1 MTKLVSGQL
10 VKKKKNGNKRMVSD
24 YVFLEDYIAYYDFI
38 SEIYLNLI
46 NVQFRSDNLPLM
58 GPNWAI

>member
-1 MTKLVSGQL
+1 
-10 VKKKKNGNKRMVSD
+10 MVSD
-24 YVFLEDYIAYYDFI
+24 YVFLEDQIAYYDFI

-46 NVQFRSDNLPLM
+46 NVQFRSNNLPLM

>member
-24 YVFLEDYIAYYDFI
+24 YVFLEDQIAYYDFI

-46 NVQFRSDNLPLM
+46 NVQFRSNNLPLM

>member
-46 NVQFRSDNLPLM
+46 NVQFRSNNLPLM